1 MPSQQ
6 QPRTPWYSLG
16 GGCLESR
23 FNVPGRHGG
32 LYGPVTLPA
41 CASACESH
49 RDAFIQHS
57 LTANTSQM
65 YAWRTEFEPSSVRS
79 SFSPMGG
86 ACGAFSFFDVT
97 AAVPESRRPPPLMPG
112 AEPVPIGFCTL
123 KAFFCTLPPY
133 KIRFGAC
140 TPSSSWKRRD
150 ASKRGYCTCKL
161 WPAQEPTCACPI
173 PMPDSRNMHVVHVT
187 DRSCCSP
194 LRITP
199 ADVLAAPSG
208 PKDRGPFSHP
218 PKSDIEQQRRG
229 GCAQGELLPTL
240 VNLSAADL
248 DAIGPWSRSTGASA
262 RWSDWNRSAGS
273 ALALHGNNA
282 GPREASAAGD
292 GGGDGNGDD
301 QTGGSGTGTV
311 TGDGG
316 NSASNPSRRLASQ
329 VEGGPARATPRAVY
343 YECVGSYFKPVG
355 DGRSVL
361 ISQLAILGGR
371 PCRTSTRV
379 PHQHPH
385 AAPAPAC
392 RTSMQPRQHAA
403 RHPRASSPRA

>member
-1 MPSQQ
+1 M
-6 QPRTPWYSLG
+6 
-16 GGCLESR
+16 
-23 FNVPGRHGG
+23 
-32 LYGPVTLPA
+32 
-41 CASACESH
+41 
-49 RDAFIQHS
+49 
-57 LTANTSQM
+57 
-65 YAWRTEFEPSSVRS
+65 
-79 SFSPMGG
+79 
-86 ACGAFSFFDVT
+86 
-97 AAVPESRRPPPLMPG
+97 
-112 AEPVPIGFCTL
+112 
-123 KAFFCTLPPY
+123 
-133 KIRFGAC
+133 
-140 TPSSSWKRRD
+140 
-150 ASKRGYCTCKL
+150 
-161 WPAQEPTCACPI
+161 
-173 PMPDSRNMHVVHVT
+173 HVT

-218 PKSDIEQQRRG
+218 PNSDIEQQRRG

-273 ALALHGNNA
+273 AFALHGNNA

-292 GGGDGNGDD
+292 GGGVGKGDD
-301 QTGGSGTGTV
+301 QTGGSGTGTG

-316 NSASNPSRRLASQ
+316 NSAWPPSWNPSRRVASQ
-329 VEGGPARATPRAVY
+329 VDGGPARAAPRAVY

-371 PCRTSTRV
+371 PHQHLHAAPACRTSTHM

-392 RTSMQPRQHAA
+392 RTSTRTPHQHPHAA
-403 RHPRASSPRA
+403 PACSRASMQRGIRVPARRAHRPIH